1 MTNTLSAKYFQEKKE
16 RLQNKLAKD
25 IKIYLKKKKKKR
37 AIMVMNLT
45 KISQKMKNKSLLSRK
60 KNDRMRKNTLLQ
72 KVMTH
77 KVPLKVYIERDE
89 KL

>member
-1 MTNTLSAKYFQEKKE
+1 MTNTLSTKYCQEKKE

>member
-1 MTNTLSAKYFQEKKE
+1 MTNTLSAKHCQEKKE